1 MARNEQESSHFIR
14 TMIENDLQQGRVRE
28 VVTRFPPE
36 PNGYL
41 HIGHVKAIVLNFGM
55 AEEFGGRCH
64 LRFDDT
70 NPVKEDLEYV
80 EAIQRDI
87 RWLGFDW
94 GEHLYYASDYFE
106 RMYGWAE
113 QLIRQ
118 GQAYVDSQTE
128 DEIRATRGTVTEP
141 GTPSPWRDRSP
152 EENLDLFRRMRAG
165 EFPDGAHVLRARIDM
180 ASPNM
185 KMRDPLLYRIRHA
198 HHHRT
203 GDAWCIY
210 PFYDYAHPLSDA
222 IEGITHSL
230 CTLEFENNRELY
242 DWVLDALGFEEPRPH
257 QTEFARLSLTH
268 VVTSKRKLLAL
279 VQGGYV
285 SGWDDPRMPTI
296 AGARRRGYRP
306 EALRAFVERVGMSRA
321 TSTVDHAL
329 LEHTV
334 RDDLN
339 TEAPRVLAVARP
351 LEVVVENWP
360 EGEVDHLDASYWP
373 HDVPKQGSR
382 RVPFGKRL
390 YIERDD
396 FEEHPPKGFHR
407 LAPGREVRLR
417 YAYLLTCTG
426 VEKDDTGEIVR
437 LRGTIDP
444 DSRGGVAPDGRKVPG
459 TIHWV
464 SADHA
469 LPAELRL
476 YGRLFR
482 DEQPTG
488 DPDSL
493 DPESRVVTRGWVE
506 PSVADDPPDQRYQ
519 FERLGYFWRD
529 ADSRPDALVF
539 GRIVALKDS
548 WAKVQKAPAPAPK
561 PARAEPPPPP
571 PPPEAHRELDAAQRR
586 FADAWVARGVSE
598 PDAALLAA
606 EDALRALFLDAVAA
620 HDAPRSIARWIVNDV
635 QRERKERGDEPLP
648 FGGAEIGRLAALVD
662 DGTLTST
669 AAKEV
674 FAVLAREGGDP
685 RRIVDER
692 GLARVADEG
701 VLAPVV
707 RRVVQAHPDHAARY
721 RENPRLMGFF
731 VGQVMKE
738 TAGKADPQLVQ
749 RLLRDQLER

>member
-1 MARNEQESSHFIR
+1 MARMEPESSHFIR
-14 TMIENDLQQGRVRE
+14 TMIENDLRQGRVRE

-41 HIGHVKAIVLNFGM
+41 HLGHVKAIVLNFGM

-70 NPVKEDLEYV
+70 NPVKEDEEYV

-94 GEHLYYASDYFE
+94 GEHLYHASDGFDQMYAFAE
-106 RMYGWAE
+106 RLVLEGK
-113 QLIRQ
+113 
-118 GQAYVDSQTE
+118 AYVDSQSE
-128 DEIRATRGTVTEP
+128 EEIRATRGTVTEP
-141 GTPSPWRDRSP
+141 GVPSPYRDRSP
-152 EENLDLFRRMRAG
+152 EENLDLLRRMRAG

-198 HHHRT
+198 RHHRT

-210 PFYDYAHPLSDA
+210 PFYDYAHPISDA
-222 IEGITHSL
+222 LEGITHSL

-242 DWVLDALGFEEPRPH
+242 DWVLDAVGFEEPRPH
-257 QTEFARLSLTH
+257 QTEFARLNLNH
-268 VVTSKRKLLAL
+268 LVMSKRKLLAL

-321 TSTVDHAL
+321 TSTVDIGL

-339 TEAPRVLAVARP
+339 TEAPRVMAVARP
-351 LEVVVENWP
+351 LEVVLENWP
-360 EGEVDHLDASYWP
+360 EGEVDILDASHWP
-373 HDVPKQGSR
+373 HDVPKEGSR
-382 RVPFGKRL
+382 PVPFAKRL

-396 FEEHPPKGFHR
+396 FAEHPPPGFHR
-407 LAPGREVRLR
+407 LAPGAEVRLR
-417 YAYLLTCTG
+417 YAYLITCTA
-426 VEKDDTGEIVR
+426 VEKDEAGEVVR
-437 LRGTIDP
+437 LRCTVDRA
-444 DSRGGVAPDGRKVPG
+444 SRGGVAPDGRKVRG
-459 TIHWV
+459 TLHWV

-488 DPDSL
+488 DPESL
-493 DPESRVVTRGWVE
+493 DPASLVVQRGFVE
-506 PSVADDPPDQRYQ
+506 PSVASDPPDRRYQ

-529 ADSRPDALVF
+529 PDSRPDALVF
-539 GRIVALKDS
+539 NRVVPLKDS
-548 WAKVQKAPAPAPK
+548 WTKTSAPAPSPRPSRGA
-561 PARAEPPPPP
+561 PPPP
-571 PPPEAHRELDAAQRR
+571 PPPEAHRELDAEQRR
-586 FADAWVARGVSE
+586 FADAWIARGVSE
-598 PDAALLAA
+598 ADAALLAT
-606 EDALRALFLDAVAA
+606 EDTLRALFLDAVAA
-620 HDAPRSIARWIVNDV
+620 YDAPRSVAHWIVNDV
-635 QRERKERGDEPLP
+635 QRARKERGNEPLP
-648 FGGAEIGRLAALVD
+648 FGGAEIGRLAALLD
-662 DGTLTST
+662 AGTVTS
-669 AAKEV
+669 AAAREV
-674 FAVLAREGGDP
+674 FAVLARDGGDP
-685 RRIVDER
+685 QRIVEER
-692 GLARVADEG
+692 GLARVADEAA
-701 VLAPVV
+701 LAPVV
-707 RRVVQAHPDHAARY
+707 RRVVDGHPDHAARY

-738 TAGKADPQLVQ
+738 TGGTADPQLVQ
-749 RLLRDQLER
+749 KLLREQLGG